1 LNAGFALLD
10 SDFGT
15 LETALTTG
23 LSSLGSDLSLG
34 SISTALGQIDS
45 DIVGVDSDLDLGF
58 RNLFEAL
65 TNDLSPLSTI
75 ATELGNT
82 GVLAGD
88 LSSIYEALLALISL
102 S

>member
-1 LNAGFALLD
+1 
-10 SDFGT
+10 
-15 LETALTTG
+15 
-23 LSSLGSDLSLG
+23 
-34 SISTALGQIDS
+34 
-45 DIVGVDSDLDLGF
+45 VDSDLDLGF

-88 LSSIYEALLALISL
+88 LSSIYEALLALISV